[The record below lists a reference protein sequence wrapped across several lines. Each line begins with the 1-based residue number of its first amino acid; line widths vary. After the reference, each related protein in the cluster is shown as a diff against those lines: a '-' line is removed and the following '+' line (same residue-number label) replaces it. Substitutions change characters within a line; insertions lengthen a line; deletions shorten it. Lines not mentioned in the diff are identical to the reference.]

1 MSSEAK
7 PPILAAPLEIRFE
20 IYRHVWMIPDSDLPR
35 LLEACRQQSGR
46 VHLYPEI
53 YYFRHQVELLNA
65 LVSICRQ
72 IRDEVLSEYF
82 HQTQVGVSN
91 WRDHNP
97 MLKEVLLLPLD
108 MQHIQSSLLFVSY
121 TQHVS
126 LFWTAGESD
135 LMTRALDWLLQL
147 KQLKT
152 LELIINW
159 PSRHVE
165 SALNEILDSSLFE
178 RLTTL
183 RNLEKIVVKLYGD
196 SLEET
201 PEIRRIEDI
210 LSKSVREDLRQV
222 YCTPMKRVPRFFSHS
237 LKDT

>member
-97 MLKEVLLLPLD
+97 MLKE
-108 MQHIQSSLLFVSY
+108 
-121 TQHVS
+121 HVS

-210 LSKSVREDLRQV
+210 LSKSVREDLRQPEEQPTYV
-222 YCTPMKRVPRFFSHS
+222 FKQLIGFDVLY
-237 LKDT
+237 